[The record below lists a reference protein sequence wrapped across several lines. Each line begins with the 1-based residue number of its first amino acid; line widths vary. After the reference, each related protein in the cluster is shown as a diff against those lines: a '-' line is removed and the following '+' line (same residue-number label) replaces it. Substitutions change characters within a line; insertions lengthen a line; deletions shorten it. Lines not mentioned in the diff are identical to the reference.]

1 MSELRRPIG
10 RLLTGATVEWDAV
23 ERALRRRQ
31 RRRVVA
37 WALVPA
43 VAAALLLVARPRPT
57 PPAALT
63 LADGRPLPTGAAL
76 PAGGVLR
83 LSDRSRVAL
92 AEGASLTLTRHAPT
106 AVEFTLR
113 AGHASFEVTSGG
125 PRRWRVDCGLA
136 TVTVVGTGFDLDLDP
151 ARLTVSVRHG
161 AVRVEGARVAGASQL
176 LRAGASL
183 AVWATPPT
191 PPTVIAP
198 APTLIDAGVAAH
210 WRPAAVTA
218 PARRPAVARAH
229 VDASTPD
236 APPRVV
242 VADAAV
248 DPAEALWQRAD
259 GARRAQRY
267 ADAAALLVTLVDEHP
282 RSARA
287 PMAAFLVGRD
297 RLRALRQPALAAEAF
312 ERAIELGLADGLRE
326 EAWLGLVESHWQSGD
341 RAGARS
347 AANVYRTMY
356 PLGAHRGYID
366 SLVGASP

>member
-1 MSELRRPIG
+1 
-10 RLLTGATVEWDAV
+10 
-23 ERALRRRQ
+23 
-31 RRRVVA
+31 
-37 WALVPA
+37 
-43 VAAALLLVARPRPT
+43 
-57 PPAALT
+57 
-63 LADGRPLPTGAAL
+63 
-76 PAGGVLR
+76 
-83 LSDRSRVAL
+83 
-92 AEGASLTLTRHAPT
+92 
-106 AVEFTLR
+106 
-113 AGHASFEVTSGG
+113 
-125 PRRWRVDCGLA
+125 
-136 TVTVVGTGFDLDLDP
+136 
-151 ARLTVSVRHG
+151 
-161 AVRVEGARVAGASQL
+161 
-176 LRAGASL
+176 
-183 AVWATPPT
+183 
-191 PPTVIAP
+191 
-198 APTLIDAGVAAH
+198 
-210 WRPAAVTA
+210 
-218 PARRPAVARAH
+218 VARAH

-259 GARRAQRY
+259 GARRARRY

-326 EAWLGLVESHWQSGD
+326 EAWLGLVESRWQSGD